1 MNIRKI
7 AKNVA
12 EDYINSHPNCDEET
26 IYCIIEDA
34 IPRWNE
40 GNYNNPDTFFN
51 IQIRNALY
59 QLGLYE
65 PKTTQSAP
73 NTASKPIETAEK
85 KQISEPTDNEIT
97 NFITDEI
104 EKIPATESV
113 KTEIIETENTP
124 KQTDDE
130 IIISV
135 NNETETLL
143 TSESDEIIIPVNDET
158 ETTTVFEPTN
168 DEITDSPVI
177 ESIET
182 TKQEDNL
189 TQTSTPK
196 MSNELRN
203 LIIEDLIA
211 GETIRNV
218 ALKYDLNLSTT
229 RNNVWHW
236 QKKGL
241 FPEGFVPVSDKKRKK
256 SKEKSIPS
264 DKMET
269 NEKIITE
276 EPIDSEPKSS
286 IANIEAETTEPETED
301 IVVTPEIE
309 SINADTK
316 DVMTNDEINT
326 IEMETETKP
335 IIENPV
341 KTDEQLTFVT
351 ATQNIIAFMEQQL
364 HDSKL
369 ITVIADEM
377 DKTLHCKY
385 MTPDNE
391 ILCINIRR
399 YDK

>member
-7 AKNVA
+7 AEEVA

-26 IYCIIEDA
+26 IYCIIEEA
-34 IPRWNE
+34 IPRWND
-40 GNYNNPDTFFN
+40 GDYNNPVTFFN
-51 IQIRNALY
+51 IQIRNTLY

-65 PKTTQSAP
+65 SKTTHPTP
-73 NTASKPIETAEK
+73 NEAMKPTEIAEK
-85 KQISEPTDNEIT
+85 EQISEPTDNEIT
-97 NFITDEI
+97 NFITDET
-104 EKIPATESV
+104 EKLSANEPI
-113 KTEIIETENTP
+113 KTEIAETEKISEP
-124 KQTDDE
+124 TD
-130 IIISV
+130 
-135 NNETETLL
+135 NETA
-143 TSESDEIIIPVNDET
+143 
-158 ETTTVFEPTN
+158 
-168 DEITDSPVI
+168 DSPVI

-196 MSNELRN
+196 MSNELKN

-218 ALKYDLNLSTT
+218 ALKYDLKLSTT

-256 SKEKSIPS
+256 SKEKSITS
-264 DKMET
+264 DKTKT
-269 NEKIITE
+269 NEIIITE

-286 IANIEAETTEPETED
+286 MVNIEAETTEPETEN

-309 SINADTK
+309 SINADAK
-316 DVMTNDEINT
+316 DVMTNDEVNT
-326 IEMETETKP
+326 IEMGTETKP

-364 HDSKL
+364 HNSKL

-385 MTPDNE
+385 MTPDNA
-391 ILCINIRR
+391 ILCINIKR